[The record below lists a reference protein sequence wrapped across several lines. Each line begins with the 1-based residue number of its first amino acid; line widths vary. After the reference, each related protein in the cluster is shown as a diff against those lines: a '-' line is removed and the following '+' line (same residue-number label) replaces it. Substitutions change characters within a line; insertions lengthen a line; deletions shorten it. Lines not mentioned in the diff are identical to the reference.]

1 MARASTFTS
10 YINAEL
16 PSNLDGT
23 WRRYEHLATSTF
35 SNIEKRAEQASRAI
49 AGLSGGR
56 GAGGIGLKSGAA
68 GTQARQMRE
77 IERVNKS
84 LEQSTRKTSQGF
96 DRQTRAMRGTAA
108 ESGRV
113 VRGLSA
119 VSTSLNI
126 VQGPLGPLAGRVS
139 ALSRALGELTGYRL
153 GIAGIASSLFV
164 LGSVGN
170 SFAALEGQ
178 LRGAFIEQSRVNQ
191 AMSDVERIARN
202 ARTALDPVAETYIK
216 LTKAGEAYNISA
228 ERSARLVET
237 VTKAAVLSGGSRQA
251 QEAGITQFGQAF
263 ASGNLAGDELRS
275 IRENSF
281 VLAQAIANGLGVTVG
296 ELKELG
302 AAGELTT
309 ERLADAL
316 EKASIEIDARFSVM
330 PKTISQGLTEMRNA
344 FTLTVGT
351 ADQALG
357 FSNKVAGAM
366 SALAGA
372 IRPITAGIIGLGA
385 AFATVKAAKLASELQ
400 GSINQYRAMNK
411 SIQTLAQT
419 RKADA
424 EANVAFTQRSIAG
437 LNQQQAEIRETIAL
451 RQREAQLAQQ
461 DLRRTRADPTANSAR
476 IKAALR
482 EQVAAQQALNAVN
495 RQGVATADALAA
507 AERRLETAKTRLE
520 RATKVAEGR
529 SRSFGRAIASL
540 VGNINPLGIA
550 LGIATA
556 AIFNMMTKASA
567 AKTAIGEFS
576 AETVDA
582 ARKAI
587 GLAEANNE
595 LANSYYEV
603 ARAMGRKALAE
614 AKEKA
619 SEVNEEFSGRLRQV
633 ALQMGPGAER
643 DRLNKWA
650 RLVEKGTANL
660 GMLNG
665 ELREMEKLNPRA
677 FGKLD
682 LGFMQI
688 GPDTSLEGFD
698 ESTIAARLGRDQIA
712 KALKQQKE
720 IEEEIA
726 ESQERISTPAGAK
739 PAAVSASGLRTQAQA
754 DALDA
759 GTTAI
764 RAAGIRRKEALRLLD
779 QEFGVAQGKVSGDRA
794 EEYRSR
800 AAEIERMYNMEVEGA
815 KAARA
820 ARSAGARESRAAARQ
835 EIKDNRELAE
845 SRLQLGLLE
854 LEQNKPNMSQEEFYQ
869 ARLKLLETYD
879 AEIEAADATANNVS
893 KAIGQMIKDTREMQK
908 SAETLAE
915 KRRDMLGGWEDAP
928 KALTRARDQI
938 DDLQRAVGQ
947 FIETGPGQFEI
958 YTAEQAA
965 RDSARIM
972 EGVVRP
978 LAQATEQAAR
988 FREISQLQLEGYDV
1002 EAEALERALQLQDE
1016 IGRITREQFEV
1027 IVSETEEQR
1036 RINAELARRDR
1047 LLDPILN
1054 SVTQTRD
1061 QFEDMLVNLPDE
1073 GLKSVTGFLKSVE
1086 MNMRRIW
1093 ARKISETLFGGAEER
1108 MRELLGTKQG
1118 GIDAAYEYLAKHAK
1132 ATGAE
1137 FEQITTSG
1145 DRAATALERLATA
1158 ADTAGTSLPGGVGGT
1173 AQNAIA
1179 PLLNAA
1185 GPHKINALQQGSLA
1199 AGLLGL
1205 PGISGVLGA
1214 ASNVITVTGTRP
1226 RGAAAEGDSIRSP
1239 SSSSGLRA
1247 LGDTFGDQLN
1257 KVFGTDFFGG
1267 MGDVF
1272 AGAGAGMMA
1281 SGVAGMLGIKQSN
1294 TGAAIGGAI
1303 GGLIPGLG
1311 PIAGPIGGLIGGTIG
1326 GLLGG
1331 SKRGSAILSGDA
1343 ITGYFG
1349 NSSSNKSAAGTLA
1362 GDVFSQL
1369 QSIADAIGATINGS
1383 AGKVSIGIRDGKY
1396 RVDPQGRG
1404 YTKTSKYRDIMDF
1417 GEDAQAAVAAAVKN
1431 LIQDGVLEG
1440 ISGASQRILRAASD
1454 VEAALEKVVAIESIP
1469 KRLRQLKDP
1478 VGFAIDELNQEFE
1491 QLISYLKEGGATA
1504 QQFSEAQELYDL
1516 ERARAIE
1523 QATQNAVGAIE
1534 EFMESMISS
1543 NSSPLNKRTVYGNAQ
1558 ETLQELAEKINRGEV
1573 VDQNELT
1580 SAASNFQD
1588 ASRNLYGSSAKFF
1601 EDFDM
1606 LYSLLG
1612 RAKNNAM
1619 SGGFDETGAPIVGGS
1634 PFDLDPTVRA
1644 TIDQYRGV
1652 ESAIGTQTD
1661 TLASIL
1667 RDIRTALGTSEV
1679 AARSSI
1685 PALPGFGGG
1694 GVRNFR
1700 GEARLEDHV

>member
-23 WRRYEHLATSTF
+23 WRRYEQIATSTF
-35 SNIEKRAEQASRAI
+35 SNIERRAEQASRAV

-56 GAGGIGLKSGAA
+56 GAGGIGLSSGAA
-68 GTQARQMRE
+68 SKQARQMRE
-77 IERVNKS
+77 VERVNKS
-84 LEQSTRKTSQGF
+84 IEQSTRKTAQGF

-153 GIAGIASSLFV
+153 GIAGIASSLFI

-170 SFAALEGQ
+170 SYAALEGQ
-178 LRGAFIEQSRVNQ
+178 LRGAFIEQTRVNQ
-191 AMSDVERIARN
+191 AMGDVERIARN

-281 VLAQAIANGLGVTVG
+281 VLAQALATGLGVTVG

-330 PKTISQGLTEMRNA
+330 PKTISQGLTELRNA
-344 FTLTVGT
+344 FTLTVGS

-424 EANVAFTQRSIAG
+424 EANVAFTQRSITG

-461 DLRRTRADPTANSAR
+461 DLRRMRADPTASSAR

-495 RQGVATADALAA
+495 RQGVATADSLAA
-507 AERRLETAKTRLE
+507 AERRLETAKTRLT

-529 SRSFGRAIASL
+529 QRSFGRAISAL

-550 LGIATA
+550 IGIATA
-556 AIFNMMTKASA
+556 AIITMMTKASA
-567 AKTAIGEFS
+567 ATTVIGEFS
-576 AETVDA
+576 SETVDA

-587 GLAEANNE
+587 GLAEANTA

-614 AKEKA
+614 AEEKSA
-619 SEVNEEFSGRLRQV
+619 EVNEEFSGRLRQV

-650 RLVEKGTANL
+650 KLVEKGTANL

-677 FGKLD
+677 FGQLD
-682 LGFMQI
+682 IGIAKI
-688 GPDTSLEGFD
+688 GPNTSLEGFD
-698 ESTIAARLGRDQIA
+698 ESTIAARLTRD
-712 KALKQQKE
+712 E
-720 IEEEIA
+720 IKRARELQEEIDRDIK
-726 ESQERISTPAGAK
+726 ESEERLSKPSGPK

-754 DALDA
+754 DAIDS
-759 GTTAI
+759 GTSAI
-764 RAAGIRRKEALRLLD
+764 RAAGIRRKDALRALD
-779 QEFGVAQGKVSGDRA
+779 EELGVSAGKVPGANA
-794 EEYRSR
+794 EEYRTR
-800 AAEIERMYNMEVEGA
+800 AAEIERMYNAEVEGA
-815 KAARA
+815 KAARS

-854 LEQNKPNMSQEEFYQ
+854 IEQNKPNMSQEEYYQ

-879 AEIEAADATANNVS
+879 AEIEAADSTASNVS

-947 FIETGPGQFEI
+947 FIETGPGQFEL
-958 YTAEQAA
+958 YTAEQAS
-965 RDSARIM
+965 RDAARIM

-978 LAQATEQAAR
+978 LAQASEQAQR

-1016 IGRITREQFEV
+1016 IGRVTRARFEV

-1093 ARKISETLFGGAEER
+1093 ARKVSETLFGGAEER

-1118 GIDAAYEYLAKHAK
+1118 GVDAAYEYLAKHAK

-1137 FEQITTSG
+1137 FEQISTSG

-1158 ADTAGTSLPGGVGGT
+1158 ADSAGTSLPGGVGGT
-1173 AQNAIA
+1173 AANSLA
-1179 PLLNAA
+1179 PLLNASGA
-1185 GPHKINALQQGSLA
+1185 GGAGALQQGSLA
-1199 AGLLGL
+1199 AGMLGL
-1205 PGISGVLGA
+1205 PGIAGVLGA
-1214 ASNVITVTGTRP
+1214 ASNVITVTGSRS
-1226 RGAAAEGDSIRSP
+1226 RAAAPESESIRSP

-1257 KVFGTDFFGG
+1257 KTFGTDFFGG

-1272 AGAGAGMMA
+1272 AGAGTGMMA
-1281 SGVAGMLGIKQSN
+1281 SGVADMLGIKQSS

-1303 GGLIPGLG
+1303 GSAIPIPGG
-1311 PIAGPIGGLIGGTIG
+1311 SIIGGLLGGTIG
-1326 GLLGG
+1326 GMLGG
-1331 SKRGSAILSGDA
+1331 SKRGSAIINGSA
-1343 ITGYFG
+1343 ITGYYG
-1349 NSSSNKSAAGTLA
+1349 NSSANKSAAGTLA

-1369 QSIADAIGATINGS
+1369 ESIADAIGATINPG
-1383 AGKVSIGIRDGKY
+1383 AGRVSIGIRDGNY

-1404 YTKTSKYRDIMDF
+1404 YTKTSKFRDIMDF

-1440 ISGASQRILRAASD
+1440 ISQASQRILRAASD

-1478 VGFAIDELNQEFE
+1478 VGFAIDELNTEFA

-1534 EFMESMISS
+1534 EFMENMISS

-1558 ETLQELAEKINRGEV
+1558 ETLQELAERINRGEA

-1588 ASRNLYGSSAKFF
+1588 ASRNLFGSSAKFF

-1606 LYSLLG
+1606 LYALLG
-1612 RAKNNAM
+1612 RAKGNFMAGGVDE
-1619 SGGFDETGAPIVGGS
+1619 SGNPLVAGS
-1634 PFDLDPTVRA
+1634 PFDSDPTVRA

-1667 RDIRTALGTSEV
+1667 RDIRSALGTG
-1679 AARSSI
+1679 ADGTRSPI

-1694 GVRNFR
+1694 GRRNFR
-1700 GEARLEDHV
+1700 GEAMVEV